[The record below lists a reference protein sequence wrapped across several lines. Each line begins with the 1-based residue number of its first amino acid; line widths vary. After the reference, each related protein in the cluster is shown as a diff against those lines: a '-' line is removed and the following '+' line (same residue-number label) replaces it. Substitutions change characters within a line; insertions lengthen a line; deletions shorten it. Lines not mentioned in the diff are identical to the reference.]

1 MNYRYKQNSNEVK
14 ISFNLKDQFKMS
26 IFLMVSQFDILL
38 NVKLDNPSKLHL
50 TGWIFFLSTHRWIS
64 LQCITADRLVT
75 LQGRQHLQAWENM
88 DRVAAGFISK

>member
-50 TGWIFFLSTHRWIS
+50 TG
-64 LQCITADRLVT
+64 
-75 LQGRQHLQAWENM
+75 
-88 DRVAAGFISK
+88 